1 MKSKLI
7 AFAVSVVMIA
17 SLPSLSG
24 VRCEAPSMA
33 EVLPPDSLGY
43 AELPNMEVFYYLI
56 GEIGE
61 AAIESLEQEP
71 AVPEDIKV
79 KGTAILEAFEEIR
92 PLLPKSASVGVVSI
106 DPQSGQPSLLVMS
119 ELSEAIGPLAS
130 AAGKLLAAVPNVK
143 TKKTEYGTEVIVPH
157 GPSPI
162 GYAVVDNVLYLAT
175 GEGLLDRVLSRQSSE
190 SLATTAHFKQV
201 NLITGENAFV
211 SGYLNVD
218 AIREK
223 LLPLA
228 PPQAKQFVEL
238 LGLKDVHAAGISLAA
253 DEEQVGFNLALQY
266 TEDAPG
272 IASLLSVPNTEP
284 KGIAYVPDDYS
295 YVTRFSLG
303 APDAFM
309 EKVRALLEK
318 AGMGAQIDQAFAQVK
333 ENAGIDVNKVL
344 ASLGGEI
351 TIGLKVP
358 QTLEIPNVVACVEAR
373 DPEYLMETLKN
384 LLTGVGI
391 APSETEVDGKKV
403 MTIVSPGVPVSP
415 AIAVDGDMIVI
426 GISNAVLRKA
436 LAAKA
441 NGQNIASK
449 PAFKAAMEGLPA
461 DKNIAL
467 EYIKMDDLGQLAVA
481 GLTIAAGMA
490 PDNVKPLIARGMP
503 YLKKALQDLEDGVE
517 VVYRTPNGLAVQ
529 SRWGTRSLMQILRNG
544 AAFGAKAAMMLNVRR
559 EGGPPEM
566 EVMTDEVSAV
576 STEPE

>member
-7 AFAVSVVMIA
+7 AFVVSVVMIA

-33 EVLPPDSLGY
+33 EILPQDSLGY

-56 GEIGE
+56 GELGE

-71 AVPEDIKV
+71 TVPEDIKV
-79 KGTAILEAFEEIR
+79 KATAILEAFEEIK
-92 PLLPKSASVGVVSI
+92 PLLPKSASLGVVSI
-106 DPQSGQPSLLVMS
+106 DPQSGQPSLLIMS

-143 TKKTEYGTEVIVPH
+143 TKKTEYGTEVIIPH
-157 GPSPI
+157 GPPPI
-162 GYAVVDNVLYLAT
+162 GYAVVNNVLYLAT
-175 GEGLLDRVLSRQSSE
+175 GEGFLDRVLSRQSSE

-201 NLITGENAFV
+201 NLVTGESAIV
-211 SGYLNVD
+211 SAYLNVD

-238 LGLKDVHAAGISLAA
+238 LGLKDVHAAAISLAA

-284 KGIAYVPDDYS
+284 KGIAYVPDDFS

-309 EKVRALLEK
+309 EKVRALLER
-318 AGMGAQIDQAFAQVK
+318 AGLGPKIDQAFAQVK

-351 TIGLKVP
+351 TIGVKVP
-358 QTLEIPNVVACVEAR
+358 QTLEIPNVVACVEVR
-373 DPEYLMETLKN
+373 DPEYLGETLKN
-384 LLTGVGI
+384 LLTGLGI
-391 APSETEVDGKKV
+391 TSSEIEMDGKKV
-403 MTIVSPGVPVSP
+403 MMIVSPGVPVSP
-415 AIAVDGDMIVI
+415 AIAMDGDVAVI
-426 GISNAVLRKA
+426 GISKAVLQKA

-449 PAFKAAMEGLPA
+449 PSFKAAMEGLPA

-467 EYIKMDDLGQLAVA
+467 EYIEMDDLGRLAVG
-481 GLTIAAGMA
+481 GLSIAAGMA
-490 PDNVKPLIARGMP
+490 PAEVKPLIARGMP
-503 YLKKALQDLEDGVE
+503 YLSKALQDLEAGAE

-529 SRWGTRSLMQILRNG
+529 SRWGTRSLMQILKNG
-544 AAFGAKAAMMLNVRR
+544 AAFGAKAAVMFAHHGRR
-559 EGGPPEM
+559 EDAPPEM
-566 EVMTDEVSAV
+566 ETTAERAAP
-576 STEPE
+576 TE